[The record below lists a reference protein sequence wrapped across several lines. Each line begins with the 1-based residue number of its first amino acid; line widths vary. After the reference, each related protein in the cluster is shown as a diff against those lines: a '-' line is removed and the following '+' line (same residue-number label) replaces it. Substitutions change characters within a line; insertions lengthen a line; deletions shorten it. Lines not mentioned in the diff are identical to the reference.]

1 MIYDIFIIGAGPG
14 GLTAAIYGARAG
26 LSVLVADPG
35 LPGGQ
40 MTLTHRIDNYP
51 GFPDGIDGFSLGDLF
66 AKQAKRWGAEI
77 ITEEVLSIVPEHG
90 PWQIKTN
97 KGEYTAK
104 TVIAASGAKPR
115 PLGLPGEEEF
125 KGRGVSYCGTCDGPL
140 YRGKT
145 VAVIGGGN
153 TALQESDFLARYVEK
168 LYLIHHRDTLRAQQT
183 LIDAA
188 LANDKIIPVM
198 NAETEEIRGDDLVT
212 SVVFSRD
219 GKRESLAVDGVFIF
233 VGYTPNTDY
242 CGGLADTDKNGR
254 LITDEHYQCAQ
265 PGLYAIGDVRSKE
278 VFQIAGAVGEGAEVV
293 HAIQQYLKETDA
305 LS

>member
-40 MTLTHRIDNYP
+40 MTLTHQIDNYP

-77 ITEEVLSIVPEHG
+77 ITEEVLSIVPDHV

-168 LYLIHHRDTLRAQQT
+168 IYLIHHRDTFRAQQT
-183 LIDAA
+183 LVDAA

-198 NAETEEIRGDDLVT
+198 SAETEEIRGDDLVT
-212 SVVFSRD
+212 SIVFSRD
-219 GKRESLAVDGVFIF
+219 GKRETLAVDGVFIF

-242 CGGLADTDKNGR
+242 CGGLADTDSNGR
-254 LITDEHYQCAQ
+254 LMTDEHYQCAQ

-278 VFQIAGAVGEGAEVV
+278 VFQIANAVGEGAEVV

>member
-77 ITEEVLSIVPEHG
+77 ITEEVLSIVPDHG

-104 TVIAASGAKPR
+104 TVIAASGAKLR

-168 LYLIHHRDTLRAQQT
+168 LYLIHHRDTFRAQQT
-183 LIDAA
+183 LVDAA
-188 LANDKIIPVM
+188 LANDKISPVM
-198 NAETEEIRGDDLVT
+198 SAETEEIRGDDLVT
-212 SVVFSRD
+212 SIVFSRD
-219 GKRESLAVDGVFIF
+219 GKRETLDVDGVFIF

-242 CGGLADTDKNGR
+242 CGGLADTDSNGR
-254 LITDEHYQCAQ
+254 LMTDEHYQCAQ

-278 VFQIAGAVGEGAEVV
+278 VFQIANAVGEGAAVV